1 MGDQPFGR
9 DLGLAANALPI
20 NPKARQVNRIDF
32 AKLRDDMVERQV
44 AERGVRSHV
53 VLNAMRAVPREA
65 FLPEP
70 LREFAYEDS
79 PLPIAESQTISQPY
93 IVALMT
99 EALALEGGEKVLE
112 IGTGSGYAAAVLSRI
127 AGQVYTVE
135 RIGQL
140 AEKAAATLSDL
151 GYRNAHVLHGD
162 GTRGWPDH
170 APYDAIVVAAGG
182 PEVPESL
189 KTQLK
194 IGGRLVIPVGVDLR
208 VQELLRVTRVS
219 ENDYKTEDIADVR
232 FVPLVGEEGWAP
244 EEARAFSPTSR
255 PAVKTADGSLAKAIA
270 ASSEKFE
277 AIASVE
283 LEPLLRR
290 IGDARI
296 VLLGEATHGTSE
308 FYRMR
313 ERISRELIERKGFS
327 FIAIEGDWPDAA
339 RIDHYVR
346 HAEYPPSEWTA
357 FARFP
362 VWMWRNQEVGDFID
376 WLRTRNANVEPDQ
389 RIAFHGLDL
398 YSLYTSIRSVLGYL
412 DDVDPQTARV
422 ARQRYGC
429 LTPWQSDPATYG
441 HAALTGSYQT
451 CEREVI
457 SMLTDLMRKQRAY
470 AEHDGERFLDAVQNA
485 RLVANAE
492 RYYRI
497 MYYGSRA
504 SWNLRDSHMFETL
517 KTLLHFHG
525 PRSKAIVW
533 AHNSHVGDSSATEMA
548 SRGEYNIGHL
558 CRQEFGNAAYSI
570 GFGTNSGTVAAASEW
585 DGPME
590 MKAVRPALPES
601 YERLCHETGAPRFLL
616 GLRSTMPTVLDA
628 GLSKPRLERAIGVIY
643 RPETELQSHYFQAIL
658 PDQFDEYIWF
668 DETQAITPLKTKELE
683 GLPDTYPFGL

>member
-1 MGDQPFGR
+1 MNKMDF
-9 DLGLAANALPI
+9 AALRNGMVD
-20 NPKARQVNRIDF
+20 RQV
-32 AKLRDDMVERQV
+32 V
-44 AERGVRSHV
+44 ARGVRSHV
-53 VLNAMRAVPREA
+53 VLDALRAVPREA
-65 FLPEP
+65 FLPES
-70 LREFAYEDS
+70 LQEFAYEDS
-79 PLPIAESQTISQPY
+79 PLPIAEGQTISQPY

-99 EALALEGGEKVLE
+99 EALELEEGEDVLE
-112 IGTGSGYAAAVLSRI
+112 IGTGSGYAAAILSRI
-127 AGQVYTVE
+127 ARNVYTVE

-140 AEKAAATLSDL
+140 AEKAAAVLSTL
-151 GYRNAHVLHGD
+151 GYANVHVLHAD

-189 KTQLK
+189 KAQLK
-194 IGGRLVIPVGVDLR
+194 IGGRMVIPVGIDRR
-208 VQELLRVTRVS
+208 VQELLRVARVS
-219 ENDYKTEDIADVR
+219 QDEYKTEDIADVR

-244 EEARAFSPTSR
+244 EEGRSVAPRDGPTM
-255 PAVKTADGSLAKAIA
+255 PLTDAALAKAIA
-270 ASSEKFE
+270 TSCESFD
-277 AIASVE
+277 AIASAD

-313 ERISRELIERKGFS
+313 ERISRELIERKGFT

-339 RIDHYVR
+339 RVDHYVR

-362 VWMWRNQEVGDFID
+362 VWMWRNQEVRDFVD
-376 WLRTRNANVEPDQ
+376 WLRARNATVKPDA
-389 RIAFHGLDL
+389 RVAFHGLDL
-398 YSLYTSIRSVLGYL
+398 YSLYNSIRSVLSYL
-412 DDVDPQTARV
+412 DDVDPPTAQV

-441 HAALTGSYQT
+441 HAALTGAYQS
-451 CEREVI
+451 CEREVVTT
-457 SMLTDLMRKQRAY
+457 LLDLMDKRRAY

-485 RLVANAE
+485 RLVTNAE

-504 SWNLRDSHMFETL
+504 SWNLRDGHMFETL
-517 KTLLHFHG
+517 KTLLDFHG
-525 PRSKAIVW
+525 AESKAIVW
-533 AHNSHVGDSSATEMA
+533 AHNSHVGDSAATEMS

-558 CRQEFGNAAYSI
+558 CRKEFHNAAYSI
-570 GFGTNSGTVAAASEW
+570 GFGTHSGFVAAASGW

-590 MKAVRPALPES
+590 IKAVRPALSGS
-601 YERLCHETGAPRFLL
+601 YERLCHDAGVARFLL
-616 GLRSTMPTVLDA
+616 PLRNPGSADLAEGLLR
-628 GLSKPRLERAIGVIY
+628 PRLERAIGVIY
-643 RPETELQSHYFQAIL
+643 RPKTELESHYFQAVL
-658 PDQFDEYIWF
+658 PYQFDEYAWF
-668 DETQAITPLKTKELE
+668 DETNAVTPLTTDKVE

>member
-1 MGDQPFGR
+1 V
-9 DLGLAANALPI
+9 
-20 NPKARQVNRIDF
+20 KSIDF
-32 AKLRDDMVERQV
+32 ARLRDDMVDRQI
-44 AERGVRSHV
+44 ARRGVRSPI
-53 VLNAMRAVPREA
+53 VLDAMRAVPREA

-70 LREFAYEDS
+70 LREFAYEDA
-79 PLPIAESQTISQPY
+79 PLSIAEGQTISQPY

-112 IGTGSGYAAAVLSRI
+112 IGTGSGYAAAVISRI
-127 AGQVYTVE
+127 ARSVYTVE

-140 AEKAAATLSDL
+140 ADKAAAALADL
-151 GYRNAHVLHGD
+151 HYRNVHVLHAD
-162 GTRGWPDH
+162 GTRGWSDH

-189 KTQLK
+189 KKQLR
-194 IGGRLVIPVGVDLR
+194 IGGRLVIPVGSNR
-208 VQELLRVTRVS
+208 SVQELLRVTRVA
-219 ENDYKTEDIADVR
+219 EDQYQTEDIADVR
-232 FVPLVGEEGWAP
+232 FVPLVGDEGWGAEDGRPPPAQSRQRSQTP
-244 EEARAFSPTSR
+244 EGTLI
-255 PAVKTADGSLAKAIA
+255 GAIA
-270 ASSEKFE
+270 ASCERF
-277 AIASVE
+277 AGIDSVD

-290 IGDARI
+290 IGDARV
-296 VLLGEATHGTSE
+296 VLLGEATHGSSE

-327 FIAIEGDWPDAA
+327 FVAIEGDWPDAA

-346 HAEYPPSEWTA
+346 HAETAPSEWTA

-362 VWMWRNQEVGDFID
+362 TWMWRNQEVRGFVD
-376 WLRTRNANVEPDQ
+376 WLRARNASVDPD
-389 RIAFHGLDL
+389 RRVAFHGLDL
-398 YSLYTSIRSVLGYL
+398 YSLFNSIRSILDYL
-412 DDVDPQTARV
+412 DDVDPGSARV

-441 HAALTGSYQT
+441 HAALTGGYQT

-457 SMLTDLMRKQRAY
+457 SMLRDLLQKRRAY

-517 KTLLHFHG
+517 ETLLSFRG
-525 PRSKAIVW
+525 PASKAIVW
-533 AHNSHVGDSSATEMA
+533 AHNSHVGDSEATEMA

-558 CRQEFGNAAYSI
+558 CRQKFGDAAYSI
-570 GFGTNSGTVAAASEW
+570 GFGTDHGTVAAASEW

-590 MKAVRPALPES
+590 LKAVRPALAES
-601 YERLCHETGAPRFLL
+601 YERLCHEAGASRFLL
-616 GLRSTMPTVLDA
+616 PLRHPASAAVADGLL
-628 GLSKPRLERAIGVIY
+628 KPRLERAIGVIY
-643 RPETELQSHYFQAIL
+643 RPETERQSHYFQAVL
-658 PDQFDEYIWF
+658 SHQFDEYIWF
-668 DETQAITPLKTKELE
+668 DETRAVAPLKTDQLE